1 MTFELHD
8 LSRQL
13 DVMVGYLAETQPDR
27 EERAAQAMAAFD
39 AVCADWQGT
48 RSAVEDSRLG
58 YLAALPEEDPGAFF
72 PPPALEPGF
81 SVAATDGSQIEP
93 ERHHIAEF
101 FVLNVGW
108 AVLHYGDGAHAE
120 LGNAPQVRFRSDELW
135 FEVDG
140 RRIPIR
146 AELLAVLRSVLE
158 RRKLADLLEAIPAE
172 RTALGLADGSL
183 LDWTLETRADDLPP
197 EVQEDMLAQFDRIRA
212 SGHLLASY
220 VSRPASRD
228 VANLARVPLCSDRPA
243 MDCRHCSSRAAK
255 GVADCDAVDGLHDA
269 ALLWQRRL
277 PPYHRSALFRPRQRV
292 QERYGDH
299 RIRCFYINAG
309 PEIGRVEVP
318 EWIAADVEKLGR
330 THALVA
336 DQCRRG
342 RFHGRLPGYP
352 PALVEAHEQAV
363 LDGNDRLVFEEM
375 LERRLVR
382 AGLPAEISAKRRSK
396 QMKAV

>member
-1 MTFELHD
+1 MTFDLHD

-13 DVMVGYLAETQPDR
+13 DAMVGYLAQTRPER
-27 EERAAQAMAAFD
+27 EARAATAMAAFE
-39 AVCADWQGT
+39 AVCADWQGI
-48 RSAVEDSRLG
+48 REEVEHSHLG
-58 YLAALPEEDPGAFF
+58 YLAALPEEDPSAVFA
-72 PPPALEPGF
+72 PEPLAPGF
-81 SVAATDGSQIEP
+81 SVAASDGSQIEP
-93 ERHHIAEF
+93 ERHHMAEF

-108 AVLHYGDGAHAE
+108 AVLHYGEGARAE
-120 LGNAPQVRFRSDELW
+120 LGNVADVRFRSEELT

-146 AELLAVLRSVLE
+146 AELLAILRSVLE
-158 RRKLADLLEAIPAE
+158 RRKLADLLEAIPAD
-172 RTALGLADGSL
+172 RPALGLADGSL
-183 LDWTLETRADDLPP
+183 LDWTLETRAEDLPP
-197 EVQEDMLAQFDRIRA
+197 AIQEAMLAQFDRMRA
-212 SGHLLASY
+212 TGHLVASY

-228 VANLARVPLCSDRPA
+228 VANLARVPLCSDRPD
-243 MDCRHCSSRAAK
+243 MDCRHCTSRAAK

-292 QERYGDH
+292 QERYGEH
-299 RIRCFYINAG
+299 SIRCFYINAG

-318 EWIAADVEKLGR
+318 AWIASDPEKVRL

-363 LDGNDRLVFEEM
+363 LDGNDRLVFEQM

-382 AGLPAEISAKRRSK
+382 AGLPAEISAKQLSK
-396 QMKAV
+396 HMKAV

>member
-13 DVMVGYLAETQPDR
+13 DVMVGYLARTQPDR
-27 EERAAQAMAAFD
+27 EARAAQAMAAFE
-39 AVCADWQGT
+39 AVCADWHGVKT
-48 RSAVEDSRLG
+48 AVENSRLG
-58 YLAALPEEDPGAFF
+58 YLAALPEEDPGIFY
-72 PPPALEPGF
+72 PPPTLGPDF
-81 SVAATDGSQIEP
+81 SVAASDGSQIEP
-93 ERHHIAEF
+93 ERHHMAEF

-108 AVLHYGDGAHAE
+108 AVLHYGEGAHAE
-120 LGNAPQVRFRSDELW
+120 LGNAPEVRFRSEELW
-135 FEVDG
+135 FEVNG

-146 AELLAVLRSVLE
+146 AELLAILRSVLE

-183 LDWTLETRADDLPP
+183 LDWTLETRAEDLPP
-197 EVQEDMLAQFDRIRA
+197 EIQQDMLAQFDRMRA

-228 VANLARVPLCSDRPA
+228 VANLARVPLCSDRPT
-243 MDCRHCSSRAAK
+243 MDCHRCTSRAAK

-277 PPYHRSALFRPRQRV
+277 PPYYRSALFRPRQRV
-292 QERYGDH
+292 QDRYGEH
-299 RIRCFYINAG
+299 RICCFYLNAG

-318 EWIAADVEKLGR
+318 EWIAFDQERLNL

-363 LDGNDRLVFEEM
+363 LDSNDRQVFEQM

-382 AGLPAEISAKRRSK
+382 AGLPAEISAKRLSK

>member
-1 MTFELHD
+1 MTFALHD
-8 LSRQL
+8 LGRQL
-13 DVMVGYLAETQPDR
+13 DGMVGYLTQTRPDR
-27 EERAAQAMAAFD
+27 EARAATAMAAFE
-39 AVCADWQGT
+39 AVCADWQGIK
-48 RSAVEDSRLG
+48 SAVQNSRLG
-58 YLAALPEEDPGAFF
+58 YLAALPHEDPGAFF
-72 PPPALEPGF
+72 PPAVLDAGF
-81 SVAATDGSQIEP
+81 SVAASDGSQIEP
-93 ERHHIAEF
+93 ERHHMAEF

-108 AVLHYGDGAHAE
+108 AVLHYGEGARAE
-120 LGNAPQVRFRSDELW
+120 LGNAPEVRFRSEDLG
-135 FEVDG
+135 FEVNG

-146 AELLAVLRSVLE
+146 AELLAILRSVLE

-172 RTALGLADGSL
+172 RTAIGLADGSL
-183 LDWTLETRADDLPP
+183 LDWTLETRAADLPP
-197 EVQEDMLAQFDRIRA
+197 EVERDMLAQFDRIRA

-228 VANLARVPLCSDRPA
+228 VVNLARVPLCSDRPD
-243 MDCRHCSSRAAK
+243 MDCRHCTSRLAK

-269 ALLWQRRL
+269 DLLWQRRL
-277 PPYHRSALFRPRQRV
+277 PPYHRSALFQPRQRV
-292 QERYGDH
+292 QERYGEH
-299 RIRCFYINAG
+299 RILCFYLNAG

-318 EWIAADVEKLGR
+318 EWVALDEAKLNL

-363 LDGNDRLVFEEM
+363 LDGNDRMVFEQM
-375 LERRLVR
+375 LERRLIR
-382 AGLPAEISAKRRSK
+382 AGLPAEISAKRLSK

>member
-1 MTFELHD
+1 MTFALHD

-13 DVMVGYLAETQPDR
+13 DVMVGYLAQTQPDR
-27 EERAAQAMAAFD
+27 EAREARAMAAFE
-39 AVCADWQGT
+39 AVCADWQGIKT
-48 RSAVEDSRLG
+48 AVERSHLG

-72 PPPALEPGF
+72 PPPALEGDF
-81 SVAATDGSQIEP
+81 SVAASDGSQIEP
-93 ERHHIAEF
+93 ERHHMAEF

-108 AVLHYGDGAHAE
+108 AVLHYGEDAHAE
-120 LGNAPQVRFRSDELW
+120 LGNAPEVRFRSDELS
-135 FEVDG
+135 FEVNG

-146 AELLAVLRSVLE
+146 AELLAILRSVLE
-158 RRKLADLLEAIPAE
+158 RRKLADLLETIPAD

-183 LDWTLETRADDLPP
+183 LDWTLETRAEDLPP
-197 EVQEDMLAQFDRIRA
+197 EIQRDILAQFDRMRA
-212 SGHLLASY
+212 GGHLLASY

-228 VANLARVPLCSDRPA
+228 VANLARVPLCSDRPD
-243 MDCRHCSSRAAK
+243 MDCRHCTSRAAK
-255 GVADCDAVDGLHDA
+255 GVADCNAVDGLHDA

-277 PPYHRSALFRPRQRV
+277 PPYYRSALFRPRQRV

-299 RIRCFYINAG
+299 RILCFYLNAG

-318 EWIAADVEKLGR
+318 EWIALDSEKLNL

-363 LDGNDRLVFEEM
+363 LDGNDRLVFEQM

-382 AGLPAEISAKRRSK
+382 AGLPAEISAKRLSK